1 MTLAGLYKHLSLL
14 TVLYFQTKK
23 NNTVVLPDTK
33 AYPVGKVPIKKEK
46 LQDLQKVIHYI
57 PDEHRPFFQE
67 RLSWPTKT
75 TAVANEVNEDD

>member
-1 MTLAGLYKHLSLL
+1 MR
-14 TVLYFQTKK
+14 VCTKSQFIDSPVTYTFK
-23 NNTVVLPDTK
+23 LKKTNTVVLPDTK

-75 TAVANEVNEDD
+75 TAVANEDD